1 MGGEVCFWVCLGGG
15 YSQDDCGNSGP
26 FLKIGVGLPGVGG
39 GVEGSTGGADSEPS
53 AYGNCA
59 AGYGSVGGQIGG
71 SPGGAP
77 TASVGGGLG
86 TYASTP
92 TCSGGLQIQF

>member
-15 YSQDDCGNSGP
+15 YSQDDSGNSGP

-39 GVEGSTGGADSEPS
+39 GLEGSTGGADSGPS

-71 SPGGAP
+71 SPGVPHGQRRGSP
-77 TASVGGGLG
+77 DDL
-86 TYASTP
+86 
-92 TCSGGLQIQF
+92 